1 MPIGFLFYFNFQIYF
16 VIIIIILAAQA
27 LLCCAPA
34 FSSWGEQRG
43 GGVQGAL
50 GGGVRGAPATV

>member
-43 GGVQGAL
+43 GGVR
-50 GGGVRGAPATV
+50 GGPATV